1 METSQ
6 NCNENTTKKGE
17 ARERERFLRKAFTL
31 RKKTNRA
38 FGKRASGYK
47 NAFLLRALAAGFEK
61 FAGLNLF
68 YSNLPFDTKKQD
80 FLKSEV
86 ARTAKKA

>member
-6 NCNENTTKKGE
+6 NCNENTTKSE
-17 ARERERFLRKAFTL
+17 RQRERCLRKAFTL

-68 YSNLPFDTKKQD
+68 YANLPFDTKKRD